1 MFAKLMMCA
10 AAILAAALFAYLGDR
25 LITAYGEARYQSGLA
40 DGQLKQLPDVLAANG
55 KAAQAGLDAR
65 DRVIAADGARD
76 ATLARLIPQILSAQD
91 KVTAYAASAA
101 GRAACLGP
109 DRVRG
114 IETDRA
120 VLFPAS
126 APDPAGDRAAGS
138 MPADAAA
145 VAGGS

>member
-10 AAILAAALFAYLGDR
+10 AAVLAAALFAYLGDR
-25 LITAYGEARYQSGLA
+25 LIHAYGEARYQSGLA
-40 DGQLKQLPDVLAANG
+40 DGQLKQMPGILAANQ
-55 KAAQAGLDAR
+55 KVAQAGFDAR

-76 ATLARLIPQILSAQD
+76 ATLSRLIPQILSAQD
-91 KVTAYAASAA
+91 KVTAYAASTA

-114 IETDRA
+114 IESDRLA
-120 VLFPAS
+120 LFPAAAS
-126 APDPAGDRAAGS
+126 YPAGNGMAGS
-138 MPADAAA
+138 LPADRTP

>member
-1 MFAKLMMCA
+1 MFAKTIIGA

-25 LITAYGEARYQSGLA
+25 LISAYGEARYQSGLA
-40 DGQLKQLPDVLAANG
+40 DGHLKQMPGVLAANE

-76 ATLARLIPQILSAQD
+76 GTLARLIPQILSAQD
-91 KVTAYAASAA
+91 KVNAYAASAA

-114 IETDRA
+114 IEADRTA
-120 VLFPAS
+120 LFPA
-126 APDPAGDRAAGS
+126 ADPANEGATGS
-138 MPADAAA
+138 MPANA
-145 VAGGS
+145 VAGTG